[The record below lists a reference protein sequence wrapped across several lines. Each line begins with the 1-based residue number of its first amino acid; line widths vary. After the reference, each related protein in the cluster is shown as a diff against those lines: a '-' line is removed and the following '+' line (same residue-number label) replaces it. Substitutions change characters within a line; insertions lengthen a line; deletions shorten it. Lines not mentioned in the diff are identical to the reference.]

1 MPKPTPAQLRAQVY
15 RDAVDYFFTAGTAK
29 ALKDALAV
37 DPSRRRE
44 QVWKYRASATERAHP
59 NE

>member
-1 MPKPTPAQLRAQVY
+1 MALTGKQIRAQVY

-44 QVWKYRASATERAHP
+44 QVWKYRASASERIHP